1 MCDDGQGRISHAEV
15 MTVPVAAAL
24 FHRSNHALTR
34 RALFEQGYI
43 KINLS
48 ASRFCRRLRAI
59 PEAAWQMVC
68 GVADGVRR
76 GRWCA
81 AWQMVCGVADGVR
94 RGRWCAAWQMVCG
107 VADGVR
113 RGRWCAAWQMVC
125 GVADGVRRGRWCAA
139 WQMVCGVADGVRR
152 GRWCAAWQM
161 VCGVADGVRRG
172 RWCAAWQMVFGL
184 LSQVFVAGNTSGDYA
199 VDSMP
204 VLVCQNVRINRC
216 HLFPP
221 QHHEALR
228 GYQSSKKRYFW
239 GFKVHLLVTR
249 QGEPVE
255 FFISE
260 GSLHDLEGLR
270 RLPLDLPAKSTIYGD
285 TAYFDLK
292 EEELVRRAGRLRLV
306 ALRRKNA
313 RVPLPRNWWLCAIPC
328 ASRSKVPS
336 ALSARPSRTN
346 SMLWPR
352 KDSSSKSKPS
362 LSLTPLPVSSNR

>member
-1 MCDDGQGRISHAEV
+1 VQDDGQSRVSHAEV
-15 MTVPVAAAL
+15 MTVPLVAAL

-43 KINLS
+43 KVNLS

-59 PEAAWQMVC
+59 PE
-68 GVADGVRR
+68 G
-76 GRWCA
+76 
-81 AWQMVCGVADGVR
+81 
-94 RGRWCAAWQMVCG
+94 
-107 VADGVR
+107 
-113 RGRWCAAWQMVC
+113 
-125 GVADGVRRGRWCAA
+125 
-139 WQMVCGVADGVRR
+139 
-152 GRWCAAWQM
+152 
-161 VCGVADGVRRG
+161 
-172 RWCAAWQMVFGL
+172 AWQMVFGL
-184 LSQVFVAGNTSGDYA
+184 LSQVFVQGNTSRDYA

-216 HLFPP
+216 RLFSKRE
-221 QHHEALR
+221 HESLR

-285 TAYFDLK
+285 KAYFDSK
-292 EEELVRRAGRLRLV
+292 EEILVSEAGEIRLV

-313 RVPLPRNWWLCAIPC
+313 KVPLPPELVALCHTV
-328 ASRSKVPS
+328 RQQVES
-336 ALSARPSRTN
+336 AFSVISQT
-346 SMLWPR
+346 
-352 KDSSSKSKPS
+352 
-362 LSLTPLPVSSNR
+362 LPHKLHAVAPQGFLLKLNALVIAYSFACFVK